1 MIEREEFKHQHPK
14 TSNSLFT
21 FDMEERYECDIT
33 KEVKYVTGQQTRQNV
48 LELQIPLDE
57 IAAPSEEKTGEVLKK
72 PKLNSEEKGGDDD
85 VKLPTVPFD
94 SCLHTYFQGAQVEI
108 RNPSLGSALSPATK
122 TVTFSTFPK
131 YLMVK
136 LGRYVGSATTLTL
149 ARVEIERVV

>member
-14 TSNSLFT
+14 TSNSLFS

-33 KEVKYVTGQQTRQNV
+33 KEVKYVTGQQTRQNI
-48 LELQIPLDE
+48 LELQIPFDE
-57 IAAPSEEKTGEVLKK
+57 ISAPSEEKTEEVLKK
-72 PKLNSEEKGGDDD
+72 PKLNSEEKSGSDD

-94 SCLHTYFQGAQVEI
+94 SCLNTYFQGSHVDI

-136 LGRYVGSATTLTL
+136 LGRYDSSATIFIF
-149 ARVEIERVV
+149 A